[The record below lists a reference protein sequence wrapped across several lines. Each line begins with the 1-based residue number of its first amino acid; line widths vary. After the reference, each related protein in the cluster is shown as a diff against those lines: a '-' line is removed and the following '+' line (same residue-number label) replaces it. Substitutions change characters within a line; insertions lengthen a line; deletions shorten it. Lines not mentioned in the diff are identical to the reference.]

1 MPCNTNALG
10 AAQGVQDAIDVWG
23 PQYVDT
29 AVNAIAATG
38 APTDGVSSW
47 GQRMQQDGGNA
58 GPPWN
63 WVSGLAILGLTLI
76 IGFVLSLLSQAF
88 NTVPGLGQ
96 QISGVI
102 DQFNS
107 WLQQTI
113 HNIAAPMMDGA
124 VHILEGMF
132 DFQMGMLAA
141 LVNLAQALVYVR
153 GQIVNDYES
162 LHNTAISYAQSLY
175 NQEELNRQGS
185 EQLLKN
191 DYENLYNLS
200 VQHADA
206 GDAALTNEA
215 QTLDNQLRSDLTGQI
230 NGAIAQA
237 QAGDAKVETDFQT
250 VIQTQVQPQIN
261 AINAI
266 LPSLGT
272 GALAT
277 ILPQLQAL
285 TQTQTAL
292 QNQLNTD
299 ETNCINP
306 MCENLS
312 DFTRNMG
319 LLNSLGVAAAVIA
332 FIAACMTEP
341 AAVAGAINSVVTPT
355 VDGTVSTTTGVS

>member
-1 MPCNTNALG
+1 MPCNTQALA
-10 AAQGVQDAIDVWG
+10 AAQQVQDALDVWG

-29 AVNAIAATG
+29 AVNSIAATG

-47 GQRMQQDGGNA
+47 GTNMQNNGNQA

-88 NTVPGLGQ
+88 GVVPGLGQ
-96 QISGVI
+96 QIRDVI

-124 VHILEGMF
+124 VHILSGLF

-272 GALAT
+272 GALGT

-306 MCENLS
+306 MCENLGNLS
-312 DFTRNMG
+312 KDFG
-319 LLNSLGVAAAVIA
+319 LLNGLGLEALVVA
-332 FIAACMTEP
+332 FIATCMADP
-341 AAVAGAINSVVTPT
+341 GGVATAINDTVTPLFDAT
-355 VDGTVSTTTGVS
+355 VHATTGVS

>member
-153 GQIVNDYES
+153 GQIVNDYEN
-162 LHNTAISYAQSLY
+162 LHNTAISYAQNLY
-175 NQEELNRQGS
+175 NQEELNRQGA
-185 EQLLKN
+185 EQQIIS
-191 DYENLYNLS
+191 DYQNLYNLS
-200 VQHADA
+200 VTHADTSVSA
-206 GDAALTNEA
+206 ETQRAQSAEQGLHAYADSLYQQALAHDQATVPN
-215 QTLDNQLRSDLTGQI
+215 LIPQI
-230 NGAIAQA
+230 
-237 QAGDAKVETDFQT
+237 DTE
-250 VIQTQVQPQIN
+250 IQTKVQPQIDALN
-261 AINAI
+261 AL
-266 LPSLGT
+266 LPTLGT
-272 GALAT
+272 AAIPS
-277 ILPQLQAL
+277 ILQQLQTL
-285 TQTQTAL
+285 TQTQTAT
-292 QNQLNTD
+292 QNQLQQD
-299 ETNCINP
+299 ETNCIDPLCQNLG
-306 MCENLS
+306 NLS
-312 DFTRNMG
+312 KDFG
-319 LLNSLGVAAAVIA
+319 LLNGLGVAAAVLA
-332 FIAACMTEP
+332 FIAACMSDP
-341 AAVAGAINSVVTPT
+341 GGVAGAINSTVTGT
-355 VDGTVSTTTGVS
+355 VDGTVQATTGVT